1 MIKIIH
7 RRTDVAGEKIERIPD
22 LRTCGSFSNGDGQMF
37 FAGRKR
43 SKFRMTDDDAGRNSG
58 IGGDC
63 FVAGIAGDDS
73 SMRTAHYTRQY
84 QCRRAVSIFLREL
97 RQAGGVAIDNGSGR
111 NAMDEIAAAKSLVG
125 K

>member
-1 MIKIIH
+1 
-7 RRTDVAGEKIERIPD
+7 VAREKVERVPD

-43 SKFRMTDDDAGRNSG
+43 GKLGMTDDDAGRNPG

-63 FVAGIAGDDS
+63 FVPGIAGDDS
-73 SMRTAHYTRQY
+73 RMRTAHYARQY
-84 QCRRAVSIFLREL
+84 QCRRAVSVFLREL

-111 NAMDEIAAAKSLVG
+111 DTMEEIAAAKTLVG
-125 K
+125 E